1 MRASFSQEN
10 GMAETK
16 PLTNRQREIFDWIKA
31 FIARNGLPPTVREI
45 GGAFDIKSSSAFELL
60 QALERKGVLRRG
72 NLGARSLVVRGGRG
86 LRRDSVEVRILGRI
100 VAGAPNLAVE
110 DPSETLVVDERLGRG
125 RDLYALRVDGDSMK
139 DADILDGDVVIIRRQ
154 DTADDG
160 DIVVALIDDEATL
173 KRFYRDG
180 GGVRLQPANRQMA
193 PIHVRSGEFRIQGRV
208 VGVQRLFDA

>member
-1 MRASFSQEN
+1 
-10 GMAETK
+10 MAEAQR
-16 PLTNRQREIFDWIKA
+16 LTDRQREIFDWIKA

-45 GGAFDIKSSSAFELL
+45 GGAFGIKSSSAFELL

-86 LRRDSVEVRILGRI
+86 LRRRDSVEVRILGRI

-160 DIVVALIDDEATL
+160 DIVVALIDDESTL
-173 KRFYRDG
+173 KR
-180 GGVRLQPANRQMA
+180 L
-193 PIHVRSGEFRIQGRV
+193 RIEQGRV
-208 VGVQRLFDA
+208 RLDPANDRMKPIYVDGQEFRVQGKVVAVHRAL